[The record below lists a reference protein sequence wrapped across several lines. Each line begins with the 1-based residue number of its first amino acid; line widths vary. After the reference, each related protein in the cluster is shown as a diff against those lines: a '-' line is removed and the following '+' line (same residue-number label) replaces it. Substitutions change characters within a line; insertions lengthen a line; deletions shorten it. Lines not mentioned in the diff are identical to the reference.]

1 MRKII
6 TAALAFII
14 LGIGAVPAAAADVI
28 YVMRHLHKAAGDDP
42 PLTEE
47 GASFARL
54 LAGQLGGSGIKA
66 VFATATRRAAQ
77 TAEPLAQALRIPVT
91 TYDPRDVP
99 RLVAAVQAVR
109 GNVLVVGHSNTVPDL
124 VAAFGG
130 AKPAPIADTEYG
142 TIYIVEAGSPDVGR
156 MHVPPPPIP
165 AAPERGR

>member
-6 TAALAFII
+6 TAALAFIM
-14 LGIGAVPAAAADVI
+14 LGIAAVPAVAAETI

-47 GASFARL
+47 GASLARL
-54 LAGQLGGSGIKA
+54 LVGQLGGSGIKA
-66 VFATATRRAAQ
+66 VFATATRRATQ
-77 TAEPLAQALRIPVT
+77 TAEPLAQSLRIPVT

-99 RLVAAVQAVR
+99 RLVTAVQAVR

-130 AKPAPIADTEYG
+130 TKPEPIADTEYG
-142 TIYIVEAGSPDVGR
+142 TIYIVKAGSPDVRR
-156 MHVPPPPIP
+156 MHVPPPPTP